1 MEQRFMHLGPSASAR
16 RPADRPGFSFTEI
29 LFAVMILGIGF
40 IMVAAIFPVAIQ
52 QTALTGDETV
62 AAAIAREGTNAMT
75 SINNSALLP
84 PTVSNP
90 PSITAAPNQRVIG
103 QVWSLHDDRMVNW
116 TPFAPTAP
124 TLQRDV
130 TWNAISGNLILP
142 MDRRY
147 AWVGMYKRDGTWNN
161 PATSISPDPFAQ
173 VILIGVQCRNRS
185 AYVATLPTPSV
196 GDLDRSPNVSPP
208 APATLEPMLMTA
220 SFEATDT
227 STGPP
232 VMTFDTSAGDGRTGR
247 LAPGAFVV
255 VSDDNLI
262 NYSNATYHQYAGQ
275 FNGHIYRLGNFRA
288 DMSTSNQVSYEF
300 APGYDSFPDPGVST
314 TVTELKNAQVF
325 VVGRGYT
332 DPTNPKGGSSQF
344 QFDGAAQ
351 DVAVYVTYIRV
362 N

>member
-1 MEQRFMHLGPSASAR
+1 MKQRFMHLGPPASAR
-16 RPADRPGFSFTEI
+16 RSADRRGFSFTEI

-90 PSITAAPNQRVIG
+90 PSITAVAGQRVIG
-103 QVWSLHDDRMVNW
+103 QVWSLHDDRMFNW
-116 TPFAPTAP
+116 TSFAPP
-124 TLQRDV
+124 PNVFQRDL

-161 PATSISPDPFAQ
+161 PANSISPDPYAQ

-185 AYVATLPTPSV
+185 AYEPTK
-196 GDLDRSPNVSPP
+196 DLDRALNMTPQQ
-208 APATLEPMLMTA
+208 PATLEPAVMTA
-220 SFEATDT
+220 SLEASDPSTAGAAVITFPTNIPT
-227 STGPP
+227 S
-232 VMTFDTSAGDGRTGR
+232 DGHTGR

-255 VSDDNLI
+255 ISDDNLI
-262 NYSNATYHQYAGQ
+262 NYSNLAYRQYAGQ
-275 FNGHIYRLGNFRA
+275 FNGHVYRLGNFRA
-288 DMSTSNQVSYEF
+288 DKSTGDLVVYDL
-300 APGYDSFPDPGVST
+300 APGYDTFPDPGIST
-314 TVTELKNAQVF
+314 NVLEVKNAQVM
-325 VVGRGYT
+325 VVGRGFT
-332 DPTNPKGGSSQF
+332 DPLKPTNGGSLL
-344 QFDGAAQ
+344 QFDGPVQ

>member
-1 MEQRFMHLGPSASAR
+1 MEQRFMYLCRPRSVR
-16 RPADRPGFSFTEI
+16 RPSDRRGFSFTEI

-62 AAAIAREGTNAMT
+62 AAAIAREGTDAMT

-90 PSITAAPNQRVIG
+90 PSVTAVAGQRVIG

-116 TPFAPTAP
+116 TPSAPTG
-124 TLQRDV
+124 TVLQRDV

-147 AWVGMYKRDGTWNN
+147 AWVGMYKRDGTWNGPTPN
-161 PATSISPDPFAQ
+161 QISPDPYAQ
-173 VILIGVQCRNRS
+173 VIIIGVQCRNRS
-185 AYVATLPTPSV
+185 AYDPTV
-196 GDLDRSPNVSPP
+196 DLDRAPNVTP
-208 APATLEPMLMTA
+208 AQPATLEPAVMTA
-220 SFEATDT
+220 SLEASDPTT
-227 STGPP
+227 AGAP
-232 VMTFDTSAGDGRTGR
+232 VMTFPTNIPTSDGHTDR

-255 VSDDNLI
+255 ISDDNLI
-262 NYSNATYHQYAGQ
+262 NYGPPTSPYRQYAGQ
-275 FNGHIYRLGNFRA
+275 FNGHVYRLGNFRA
-288 DMSTSNQVSYEF
+288 DKSTADLLVYEL
-300 APGYDSFPDPGVST
+300 APGYDAFPDPGIST
-314 TVTELKNAQVF
+314 NVLEVKNAQVM
-325 VVGRGYT
+325 VVGKAFA
-332 DPTNPKGGSSQF
+332 NPANPYNGKSLLQFEGGI
-344 QFDGAAQ
+344 Q